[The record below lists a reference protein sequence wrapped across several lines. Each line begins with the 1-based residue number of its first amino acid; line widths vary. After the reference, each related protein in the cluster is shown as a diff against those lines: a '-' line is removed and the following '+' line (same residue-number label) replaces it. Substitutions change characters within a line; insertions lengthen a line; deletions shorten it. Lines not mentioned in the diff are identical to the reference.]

1 MQGLVKKIEY
11 YSQRKHSFCNRE
23 FGCRNPQNVTY
34 LQRGIAGRA
43 FERRFEI
50 AEHIKVSGAGLTDGM
65 LSIELVRDVPEEKKP
80 RNISISSRAIEHKK
94 AA

>member
-1 MQGLVKKIEY
+1 M
-11 YSQRKHSFCNRE
+11 
-23 FGCRNPQNVTY
+23 TY
-34 LQRGIAGRA
+34 LHRGIAGRA

-50 AEHIKVSGAGLTDGM
+50 AEHIKVSGAGLTNGL
-65 LSIELVRDVPEEKKP
+65 LSIELVRDVTEEKKP